1 MNVRMGGHFR
11 APALEHGGGS
21 NARTEVLGI
30 SGDCEQRFGRRAEH
44 QVVDDRLVL
53 VGDWSD
59 LGRQCEDHVEIAD
72 RQQIGLAGCDPIRR
86 RRALTLWAMAVATGV
101 VRDAAVATIFA
112 TFDMPAER
120 GRAALLDR
128 RDDLE
133 LIQAHMPGIGS
144 TPVGSMAMKDVC
156 DLQPRAAHRP
166 RLGLGSRPPLGP
178 CYEPVEWAGYG
189 PGRGVGDASVKRRCV
204 ELGVTQKSL
213 NHANIDILLEQMRG
227 EAVPQ
232 RVWRHALCD
241 PRGLGGGADNAA
253 ELPGRQRLDR
263 VAPWKPPASRQQQAA
278 PTPLPPPGPPQFEQ
292 LRGHARM
299 AVLTTLAAL
308 DAQQHAPGID
318 IADLE

>member
-1 MNVRMGGHFR
+1 
-11 APALEHGGGS
+11 
-21 NARTEVLGI
+21 
-30 SGDCEQRFGRRAEH
+30 
-44 QVVDDRLVL
+44 
-53 VGDWSD
+53 
-59 LGRQCEDHVEIAD
+59 
-72 RQQIGLAGCDPIRR
+72 
-86 RRALTLWAMAVATGV
+86 MA
-101 VRDAAVATIFA
+101 
-112 TFDMPAER
+112 AER

-166 RLGLGSRPPLGP
+166 RLGLRSRPPLGQ

-189 PGRGVGDASVKRRCV
+189 PDRGVGDASVKRRCV

-241 PRGLGGGADNAA
+241 PRGLGGAVDNAA

-263 VAPWKPPASRQQQAA
+263 VAPWKQPASRQQQAA
-278 PTPLPPPGPPQFEQ
+278 PTPLAPPGAQQFEQ
-292 LRGHARM
+292 LRRQHRM
-299 AVLTTLAAL
+299 AVLTPLAAL

-318 IADLE
+318 IADLERDNFRDAQPGAPGLRRGRLRRWRMPPCTSAPLPRAAEGSLPRR